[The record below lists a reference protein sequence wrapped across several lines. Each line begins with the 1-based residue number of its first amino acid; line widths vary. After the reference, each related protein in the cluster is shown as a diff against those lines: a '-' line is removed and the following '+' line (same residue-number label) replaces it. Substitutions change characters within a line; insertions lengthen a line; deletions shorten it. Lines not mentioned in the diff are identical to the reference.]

1 VIFNEA
7 LYALILAISAAVFH
21 VLPPAGRPW
30 WLFAVGTAF
39 YAYYANAFV
48 WLLLAETLVIY
59 GCARY
64 LPRFRVFYAAGLSL
78 AIGLLAFFKYR
89 AMLLGGLLAI
99 LPTSTAGGL
108 PDPGRLVVPL
118 AISFFTFEF
127 VHYLVDW
134 RRGLIKSH
142 TLGEFLAFVMFFPTM
157 VAGPIKRFQDFVP
170 KLAAARF
177 AWADVWAGGGRIIL
191 GTAKKTIVADSM
203 DLWVLPLQSLTGIE
217 TAPAGTL
224 WVALLGYAIKIYA
237 DFSGYSDMAI
247 GSARLFGIRVP
258 ENFDYP
264 YLQPNIA
271 QFWRHWHISLSQW
284 ITDYV
289 YIGLGGSRQGFS
301 RTLLNVVLAM
311 TVSGIWH
318 GAEWHFLVWGLYHG
332 LLLAGH
338 RLWRDRLRPR
348 LPACPMPAWLG
359 RGLATGLTFG
369 CVTLGWALF
378 IMPVAHV
385 GCLLPRLVGF

>member
-1 VIFNEA
+1 MIFNEA
-7 LYALILAISAAVFH
+7 LYALILAISATVFH
-21 VLPPAGRPW
+21 VLPRPARPW
-30 WLFAVGTAF
+30 WLAAVGTAF
-39 YAYYANAFV
+39 YAYYANAFI
-48 WLLLAETLVIY
+48 WLLLVEVVVIY

-64 LPRFRVFYAAGLSL
+64 LPRFRALYAAGMSV
-78 AIGLLAFFKYR
+78 AICLLAYFKYR
-89 AMLLGGLLAI
+89 AMLIGGLTALLPATLA
-99 LPTSTAGGL
+99 SGV

-134 RRGLIKSH
+134 RRGTIKPH
-142 TLGEFLAFVMFFPTM
+142 GVGDFLAFILFFPTM

-170 KLAAARF
+170 KLAAAGF
-177 AWADVWAGGGRIIL
+177 DWADVWAGGSRIVL
-191 GTAKKTIVADSM
+191 GMAKKTVVADSM
-203 DLWVLPLQSLTGIE
+203 DHWVLPLQSLAGVE
-217 TAPAGTL
+217 TSATGTL
-224 WVALLGYAIKIYA
+224 WTALLAYAIKIYA

-258 ENFDYP
+258 ENFDHP

-289 YIGLGGSRQGFS
+289 YIGLGGSRRGLT
-301 RTLLNVVLAM
+301 RTLLHLVLAL
-311 TVSGIWH
+311 TASGIWH
-318 GAEWHFLVWGLYHG
+318 GPEWHFLVWGLYHG

-338 RLWRDRLRPR
+338 RLWRDLWKPR
-348 LPACPMPAWLG
+348 LPQLPMPAWLA

-385 GCLLPRLVGF
+385 GRLLPRLAGF

>member
-1 VIFNEA
+1 MIFNEA
-7 LYALILAISAAVFH
+7 LYALILVVSAAIFH
-21 VLPPAGRPW
+21 LLPTKARAW
-30 WLFAVGTAF
+30 WLAAVGTAF
-39 YAYYANAFV
+39 YAYFANAFV
-48 WLLLAETLVIY
+48 GLLLVETLVIY
-59 GCARY
+59 LCARY
-64 LPRFRVFYAAGLSL
+64 LPRFSILYAGGLAI
-78 AIGLLAFFKYR
+78 AIGLLAYFKYR
-89 AMLLGGLLAI
+89 AMLLGGLMAV
-99 LPTSTAGGL
+99 LPAASAGGL
-108 PDPGRLVVPL
+108 PDPGRMVVPL

-134 RRGLIKSH
+134 RRGKIAPH
-142 TLGEFLAFVMFFPTM
+142 TVGEFLAFIMFFPTM

-177 AWADVWAGGGRIIL
+177 AWADVWAGGSRIIL
-191 GTAKKTIVADSM
+191 GMAKKTVIADSM
-203 DLWVLPLQSLTGIE
+203 DHWVLPLQSLVGIE
-217 TAPAGTL
+217 TTAPGGL
-224 WVALLGYAIKIYA
+224 YVALLAYAIKIYA

-271 QFWRHWHISLSQW
+271 LFWRHWHISLSQW

-289 YIGLGGSRQGFS
+289 YIGLGGSRRGFN
-301 RTLLNVVLAM
+301 RTLLNVVLAL
-311 TVSGIWH
+311 TASGIWH

-332 LLLAGH
+332 VLLAGH
-338 RLWRDRLRPR
+338 RLWRDRLLPR
-348 LPACPMPAWLG
+348 LPGVAMPAWLT
-359 RGLATGLTFG
+359 RGLATGLTFA

-385 GCLLPRLVGF
+385 GRLLPRLAGY